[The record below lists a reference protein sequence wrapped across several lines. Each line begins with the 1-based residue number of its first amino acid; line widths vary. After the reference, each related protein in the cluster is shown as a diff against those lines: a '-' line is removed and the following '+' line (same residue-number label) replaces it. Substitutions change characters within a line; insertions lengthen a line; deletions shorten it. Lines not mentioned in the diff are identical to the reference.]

1 MKPRTLAEVLA
12 SPDGG
17 FVAPVVERLRAL
29 RDGGDTDATVR
40 DFLRSDEPLVV
51 ARAPGR
57 LDVMGGIADYSGSLV
72 LQLPLE
78 VATTAIVQ
86 PCAERTIELMSL
98 RRSATP
104 SRFTVLLD
112 ALLDGPLRDPERL
125 RARATAR
132 REDRWAAY
140 VLGVVHACLVGRGA
154 EARAS
159 AGGFRMLILSDVPE
173 GKGVSSSAALE
184 VASLAAVAARYG
196 VAMRDEEIATASQW
210 AENHVAGAPCGI
222 MDQMT
227 SACGR
232 RDRLLRL
239 RCQPDIVEG
248 YVAIPEG
255 WRCYGIDSGIRHAV
269 TGSDYGTVRTAAFMG
284 YRIIAA
290 VAGLPATIDASN
302 VREVDERWHG
312 YLANISPSEFE
323 AQFAAHLP
331 EWMTGA
337 EFLARFGGI
346 TDVVTRVQPASR
358 YPVRRATAHPV
369 YENARVEQFAAL
381 LDALGDPKDGNL
393 VAREMGALMGEAHAS
408 YSACGLGSEG
418 TDRLVEMVARAGPA
432 TGLFG
437 AKITGGGSGG
447 TVAILGTEA
456 AEPAVRAIARDY
468 EEETG
473 REAFVFAR
481 SGPGLIAATDVPRV
495 FPIPGFSDLGHIVP

>member
-1 MKPRTLAEVLA
+1 MKPRRLDEVLA
-12 SPDGG
+12 SPDGA
-17 FVAPVVERLRAL
+17 FVAPVMARVRAL
-29 RDGGDTDATVR
+29 RDASDATVR
-40 DFLRSDEPLVV
+40 DFLRGREPLFI

-86 PCAERTIELMSL
+86 PTVERTIELLSL
-98 RRSATP
+98 RPRSGRAAHY
-104 SRFTVLLD
+104 SVALD
-112 ALLDGPLRDPERL
+112 ALLEGALRDPEKL
-125 RARATAR
+125 RARVTAR
-132 REDRWAAY
+132 RDDKWAAY
-140 VLGVVHACLVGRGA
+140 VLGVVHACLVRQGA

-196 VAMRDEEIATASQW
+196 IEMRDEAIAIASQW

-239 RCQPDIVEG
+239 LCQPDIVEG
-248 YVAIPEG
+248 HVAIPEG
-255 WRCYGIDSGIRHAV
+255 WRFYGIDSGIRHAV

-284 YRIIAA
+284 YRIIAQI
-290 VAGLPATIDASN
+290 AGLPATIDASN
-302 VREVDERWHG
+302 VREVDAQWHG

-323 AQFAAHLP
+323 SRFAAQLP
-331 EWMTGA
+331 ESMTGE

-346 TDVVTRVQPASR
+346 TDVVTRVERGSR
-358 YPVRRATAHPV
+358 YPVRQATAHPV
-369 YENARVEQFAAL
+369 YENARVERFATL
-381 LDALGDPKDGNL
+381 LDSLGAHAGDNL
-393 VAREMGALMGEAHAS
+393 VAREMGALMGESHAS
-408 YSACGLGSEG
+408 YSACGLGSDG
-418 TDRLVEMVARAGPA
+418 TDRLVEMVMRAGPA
-432 TGLFG
+432 HGLFG

-447 TVAILGTEA
+447 TVAVLGRDS
-456 AEPAVRAIARDY
+456 AESAVRAIAREY
-468 EEETG
+468 EAETG
-473 REAFVFAR
+473 REAMVFAR
-481 SGPGLIAATDVPRV
+481 SGPGVLAFET
-495 FPIPGFSDLGHIVP
+495 LGSE

>member
-1 MKPRTLAEVLA
+1 MKPRRLDEVLA
-12 SPDGG
+12 SPDGA
-17 FVAPVVERLRAL
+17 FVAPVMARVRAL
-29 RDGGDTDATVR
+29 RDASDATVR
-40 DFLRSDEPLVV
+40 DFLRGREPLFI

-86 PCAERTIELMSL
+86 PTVERTIELLSL
-98 RRSATP
+98 RPRSGRAAHY
-104 SRFTVLLD
+104 SVALD
-112 ALLDGPLRDPERL
+112 ALLEGALRDPEKL
-125 RARATAR
+125 RARVTAR
-132 REDRWAAY
+132 RDDKWAAY
-140 VLGVVHACLVGRGA
+140 VLGVVHACLVRQGA

-196 VAMRDEEIATASQW
+196 IEMRDEAIAIASQW

-239 RCQPDIVEG
+239 LCQPDIVEG
-248 YVAIPEG
+248 HVAIPEG
-255 WRCYGIDSGIRHAV
+255 WRFYGIDSGIRHAV

-284 YRIIAA
+284 YRIIAQI
-290 VAGLPATIDASN
+290 AGLPATIDASN
-302 VREVDERWHG
+302 VREVDAQWHG

-323 AQFAAHLP
+323 SRFAAQLP
-331 EWMTGA
+331 ESMTGE

-346 TDVVTRVQPASR
+346 MDVVTRVEQGSR
-358 YPVRRATAHPV
+358 YAVRQATAHPV
-369 YENARVEQFAAL
+369 YENARVERFATL
-381 LDALGDPKDGNL
+381 LDSLGAHAGDNL
-393 VAREMGALMGEAHAS
+393 VAREMGALMGESHAS
-408 YSACGLGSEG
+408 YSACGLGSDG
-418 TDRLVEMVARAGPA
+418 TDRLVEMVMRAGPA
-432 TGLFG
+432 HGLFG

-447 TVAILGTEA
+447 TVAVLGRDS
-456 AEPAVRAIARDY
+456 AESAVRAIAREY
-468 EEETG
+468 EAETG
-473 REAFVFAR
+473 REAVVFAR
-481 SGPGLIAATDVPRV
+481 SGPGVLAFET
-495 FPIPGFSDLGHIVP
+495 LGSE

>member
-1 MKPRTLAEVLA
+1 MTARTLEDVLA
-12 SPDGG
+12 LLREGEDRMVREL
-17 FVAPVVERLRAL
+17 FTRDAPVI
-29 RDGGDTDATVR
+29 
-40 DFLRSDEPLVV
+40 V

-86 PCAERTIELMSL
+86 PCEARTIEVTSL
-98 RRSATP
+98 RSGSTTP
-104 SRFTVLLD
+104 VRFSIPLDTLLE
-112 ALLDGPLRDPERL
+112 GPLRDPDRL
-125 RARATAR
+125 REHVTAR
-132 REDRWAAY
+132 RDDRWATY
-140 VLGVVHACLVGRGA
+140 VLGVVHACLVRGGA
-154 EARAS
+154 ESRAQV
-159 AGGFRMLILSDVPE
+159 GGFRMLILSDVPA

-196 VAMRDEEIATASQW
+196 VEMRDDEIAIASQW

-232 RDRLLRL
+232 HDRLLRL

-255 WRCYGIDSGIRHAV
+255 WRFYGIDSGIRHAV

-284 YRIIAA
+284 YRMIAEA
-290 VAGLPATIDASN
+290 AGLPATIDASN
-302 VREVDERWHG
+302 VREVDARWHG

-323 AQFAAHLP
+323 SRFVAQLP

-346 TDVVTRVQPASR
+346 TDVVTRVQPESR
-358 YPVRRATAHPV
+358 YPVRQATAHPV
-369 YENARVEQFAAL
+369 YENARVERFATL
-381 LDALGDPKDGNL
+381 LDELSAKGDPT
-393 VAREMGALMGEAHAS
+393 AREMGALMGESHAS
-408 YSACGLGSEG
+408 YSACGLGSDG
-418 TDRLVEMVARAGPA
+418 TDRLVEMVAGAGPA
-432 TGLFG
+432 QGLFG

-456 AEPAVRAIARDY
+456 AESAVRAIARDY
-468 EEETG
+468 EKETG
-473 REAFVFAR
+473 REAFVFVR
-481 SGPGLIAATDVPRV
+481 SGPGLVMSTDVL
-495 FPIPGFSDLGHIVP
+495 PGSE

>member
-17 FVAPVVERLRAL
+17 FVAPAIERLHAL
-29 RDGGDTDATVR
+29 RDGGDASVRHILRGDA
-40 DFLRSDEPLVV
+40 PLFV

-78 VATTAIVQ
+78 VATTAVVQ
-86 PCAERTIELMSL
+86 PRAERMIELTSVRPRSGKPAHFSVPLDSL
-98 RRSATP
+98 IH
-104 SRFTVLLD
+104 
-112 ALLDGPLRDPERL
+112 GPLRDPDRL

-140 VLGVVHACLVGRGA
+140 VLGVVHACLVRQGA
-154 EARAS
+154 EERAS

-196 VAMRDEEIATASQW
+196 VEMRDEAIALASQW

-239 RCQPDIVEG
+239 RCQPDVVEG
-248 YVAIPEG
+248 HVAIPDG
-255 WRCYGIDSGIRHAV
+255 WRFYGIDSGIRHAV

-284 YRIIAA
+284 YRIIAD

-302 VREVDERWHG
+302 VREVDTRWHG

-323 AQFAAHLP
+323 SRFAAHLP
-331 EWMTGA
+331 EWMTGD
-337 EFLARFGGI
+337 EYLARFGGI
-346 TDVVTRVQPASR
+346 TDVVTRVQPGSR
-358 YPVRRATAHPV
+358 YPVRQATAHPV
-369 YENARVEQFAAL
+369 YENARVERFATL
-381 LDALGDPKDGNL
+381 LGALGAPEGGNAI
-393 VAREMGALMGEAHAS
+393 AREMGVLMGESHAS

-432 TGLFG
+432 QGLFG

-468 EEETG
+468 ESDTG
-473 REAFVFAR
+473 HEAFVFAR
-481 SGPGLIAATDVPRV
+481 SGPGLMTVTDVPT
-495 FPIPGFSDLGHIVP
+495 L

>member
-1 MKPRTLAEVLA
+1 MKPRTLDEVLA
-12 SPDGG
+12 STDGA
-17 FVAPVVERLRAL
+17 FVAPVVEQLRVL
-29 RDGGDTDATVR
+29 RESGAPAMRAFAADAP
-40 DFLRSDEPLVV
+40 SYI

-72 LQLPLE
+72 LQLPLA
-78 VATTAIVQ
+78 VATTAVVQ
-86 PCAERTIELMSL
+86 PSAERTIELASL
-98 RRSATP
+98 RSGSGKVARYAIP
-104 SRFTVLLD
+104 LD
-112 ALLDGPLRDPERL
+112 ALLEGPLRDPTRL
-125 RARATAR
+125 REHVTAR

-140 VLGVVHACLVGRGA
+140 VLGVVHACLVRGGN

-159 AGGFRMLILSDVPE
+159 VGGFRMLIFSDVPE

-196 VAMRDEEIATASQW
+196 MEMRDEAIAIASQW

-248 YVAIPEG
+248 YVDIPRG
-255 WRCYGIDSGIRHAV
+255 WRFYGIDSGIRHAV

-284 YRIIAA
+284 YRIIAEIA
-290 VAGLPATIDASN
+290 CLPATLDASN
-302 VREVDERWHG
+302 VREVDARWHG
-312 YLANISPSEFE
+312 YLANITPSEFE
-323 AQFAAHLP
+323 SRFAAQLP
-331 EWMTGA
+331 EWMTGD

-346 TDVVTRVQPASR
+346 TDVVTRVQRDAR
-358 YPVRRATAHPV
+358 YPVRQATAHPV
-369 YENARVEQFAAL
+369 YENARVERFATL
-381 LDALGDPKDGNL
+381 LDRLGSEGEPI
-393 VAREMGALMGEAHAS
+393 AREMGALMRESHAS
-408 YSACGLGSEG
+408 YSACGLGSDG
-418 TDRLVEMVARAGPA
+418 TDRLVEMVARAE
-432 TGLFG
+432 GLFG

-456 AEPAVRAIARDY
+456 AEPAVRAIAREY
-468 EEETG
+468 EDETG

-481 SGPGLIAATDVPRV
+481 SGPGLIAASDV
-495 FPIPGFSDLGHIVP
+495 LLA